1 MVNRLF
7 RERQMNI
14 LFCGSNAPQELDTQL
29 HYLSAAANRY
39 QYRFMQA
46 LSEQG
51 HSVEVFSYIG
61 FPLEDGG
68 REAILGGQ
76 TPFPVHYVFKQ
87 ENLPDTLR
95 ECRRTLREQ
104 LREADIAFAYNSLY
118 AWFLLPKLCKKSGKQ
133 SVLILADYSG
143 PESYHSLPRKL
154 YARLMLHNIRKY
166 DVVVG
171 LSEQTK
177 RYLTRKQRFLC
188 SEGGIDKAFYDRFAV
203 LPERCGD
210 RKIFMYAGILEKVT
224 GLDLLL
230 EAFMQL
236 PDAGCELRISGKG
249 SMEETVREAARKDP
263 RIKYLGF
270 LAYEEYLGCLE
281 QADVLVN
288 PRNMHM
294 EENRN
299 NFPSKIMEY
308 LATGREILSTRFVGW
323 EKFGANVT
331 FCDSDARAMRE
342 ALTQCGLNVEKNRE
356 VRYTQN
362 REFAL
367 SYLWQEQ
374 IKRIIKF
381 IGGNY
386 V

>member
-1 MVNRLF
+1 
-7 RERQMNI
+7 MNI

-46 LSEQG
+46 LAEQG
-51 HSVEVFSYIG
+51 NTVQVFSYIG
-61 FPLEDGG
+61 FPLEEGG
-68 REAILGGQ
+68 REAIQKGK
-76 TPFPVHYVFKQ
+76 TPFPVRYVFKQ
-87 ENLPDTLR
+87 QNMLKTLK
-95 ECRRTLREQ
+95 ECRQALQEQ
-104 LREADIAFAYNSLY
+104 LRDADLCIAYNSVY
-118 AWFLLPKLCKKSGKQ
+118 AWFVLPKLCKKGGKK
-133 SVLILADYSG
+133 SVLVLADYSG
-143 PESYHSLPRKL
+143 SESYHSLPRKI
-154 YARLMLHNIRKY
+154 YAWLMLQNIRKY

-177 RYLTRKQRFLC
+177 RYLTKKQRFIC
-188 SEGGIDKAFYDRFAV
+188 SEGGIDREFYDYFGTLSEKQV
-203 LPERCGD
+203 SENN
-210 RKIFMYAGILEKVT
+210 KIFMYAGVLEKVT
-224 GLDLLL
+224 GLDLML
-230 EAFMQL
+230 EAFTQQA
-236 PDAGCELRISGKG
+236 DESSELWISGKG
-249 SMEETVREAARKDP
+249 SLEQEVVAASEKDS

-270 LAYEEYLGCLE
+270 LEYAEYLKCLE
-281 QADVLVN
+281 RADVLVN
-288 PRNMHM
+288 PRNMNM

-308 LATGREILSTRFVGW
+308 LATGKEILSTRFVGW
-323 EKFGANVT
+323 EKFKENVT
-331 FCDSDARAMRE
+331 FCGSTVTDMQD
-342 ALTQCGLNVEKNRE
+342 ALTQCGINVEKNRE

-367 SYLWQEQ
+367 SYLWNEQ